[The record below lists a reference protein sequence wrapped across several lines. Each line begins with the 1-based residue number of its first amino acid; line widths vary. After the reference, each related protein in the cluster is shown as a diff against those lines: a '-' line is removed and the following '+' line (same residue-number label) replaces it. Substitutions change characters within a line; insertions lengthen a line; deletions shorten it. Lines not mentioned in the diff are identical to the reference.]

1 MPELLSLRFGSADM
15 IISRL
20 LSPTRLMR
28 WPKVRE
34 LVQPTEF
41 EGAYV
46 LDDPAV
52 PHTVYTAI
60 TNRFDKAPRRVVPTS
75 SSATYGIMALS
86 FQNRTLSKRLH
97 SLTGEL
103 LPVAKKLLISLDRRS
118 ELFILLTA
126 YEFHLET

>member
-1 MPELLSLRFGSADM
+1 
-15 IISRL
+15 
-20 LSPTRLMR
+20 
-28 WPKVRE
+28 
-34 LVQPTEF
+34 
-41 EGAYV
+41 
-46 LDDPAV
+46 
-52 PHTVYTAI
+52 
-60 TNRFDKAPRRVVPTS
+60 
-75 SSATYGIMALS
+75 MALS